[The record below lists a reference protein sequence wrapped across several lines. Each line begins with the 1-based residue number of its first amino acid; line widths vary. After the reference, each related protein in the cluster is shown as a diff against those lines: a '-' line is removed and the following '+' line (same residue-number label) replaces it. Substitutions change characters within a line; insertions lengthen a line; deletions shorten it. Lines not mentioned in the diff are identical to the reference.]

1 MSTPQ
6 ELKEKIAEVKA
17 DVLGLK
23 VAIADLSA
31 ELSAVIGRFLAKLA
45 AGVDTSSEIAELN
58 TIKADVSDLKSQV
71 IDATNQA
78 KIEGL

>member
-1 MSTPQ
+1 MTYQ
-6 ELKEKIAEVKA
+6 QKLKDKISEVKA
-17 DVLGLK
+17 DVLTLK
-23 VAIADLSA
+23 TAIATLSA

-45 AGVDTSSEIAELN
+45 AGTDTTAEIAELD
-58 TIKADVSDLKSQV
+58 TIKADVADLKAQV

>member
-1 MSTPQ
+1 MTYQ
-6 ELKEKIAEVKA
+6 QKLKDKITEVKA
-17 DVLGLK
+17 DVLTLK
-23 VAIADLSA
+23 TAIADLSA

-45 AGVDTSSEIAELN
+45 AGTDTTAEIAELN
-58 TIKADVSDLKSQV
+58 TIKADVADLKAQV

>member
-23 VAIADLSA
+23 VAIVDLSA